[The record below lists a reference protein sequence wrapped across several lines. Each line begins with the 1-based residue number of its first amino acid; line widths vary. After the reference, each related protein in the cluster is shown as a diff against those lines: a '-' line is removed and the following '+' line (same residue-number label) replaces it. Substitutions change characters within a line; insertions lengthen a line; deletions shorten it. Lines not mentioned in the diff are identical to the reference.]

1 MSGRAVLIEPIGGAS
16 GNMLLGA
23 FLDAGLT
30 SEQVE
35 SWLRPLQ
42 LGHWR
47 LMVERA
53 QKHEIRAVYA
63 DYAVDSAGPSLSLAE
78 VTEKVGKF
86 PLSPAVVSQ
95 ADSVLRKL
103 AGARERSSGQ
113 PPDEQLYSA
122 AEAIDLML
130 DVVGFCCIV
139 EHYQLE
145 AVYCRPLPIAFGAG
159 HHGRPH
165 PRPLLTELTCGIP
178 IRPIENAEETVTVTG
193 AAILS
198 TCARFHLPGLVT
210 PEAVGYGC
218 GRSDFAFPNVCRIQL
233 LQVEPKADFEGALAS
248 GECQFRS

>member
-113 PPDEQLYSA
+113 PLTSSSTRRPRPSTSCWTWWGSA
-122 AEAIDLML
+122 ALWSITSWKPST
-130 DVVGFCCIV
+130 VVR
-139 EHYQLE
+139 
-145 AVYCRPLPIAFGAG
+145 CR
-159 HHGRPH
+159 
-165 PRPLLTELTCGIP
+165 LLLGPVTTDGP
-178 IRPIENAEETVTVTG
+178 IRG
-193 AAILS
+193 
-198 TCARFHLPGLVT
+198 RF
-210 PEAVGYGC
+210 
-218 GRSDFAFPNVCRIQL
+218 
-233 LQVEPKADFEGALAS
+233 
-248 GECQFRS
+248 